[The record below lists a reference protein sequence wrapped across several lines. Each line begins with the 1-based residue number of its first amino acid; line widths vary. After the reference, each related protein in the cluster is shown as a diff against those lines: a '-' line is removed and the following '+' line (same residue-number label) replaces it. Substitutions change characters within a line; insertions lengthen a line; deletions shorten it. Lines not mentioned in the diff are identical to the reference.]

1 MVMSGWNE
9 PRIKLQPIERIQE
22 VVQESFSEESRT
34 HFFERS
40 AIVDGIDNRDVPSGY
55 ESKIDWALSLHR
67 ALAWDPVL
75 HDLWYTLE
83 YHTLKEGTVDP
94 QLKELLAVLVNDTQQ
109 CKYCVTWHSAAA
121 RTEGARDQT
130 IDIVR
135 DFERRKH
142 ELREDWRVTLE
153 FAKKVATDHT
163 RIAAEEVDALRKVGY
178 DDAQIVEIVAA
189 SLAALML
196 GRFNVVLNLGE

>member
-1 MVMSGWNE
+1 MSGWNE
-9 PRIKLQPIERIQE
+9 PRIELQPIERIQE
-22 VVQESFSEESRT
+22 VVQQSFSEESRT
-34 HFFERS
+34 HFLERS
-40 AIVDGIDNRDVPSGY
+40 AIVDGIDDRDVPGGY
-55 ESKIDWALSLHR
+55 DSKIGWALSLHG
-67 ALAWDPVL
+67 ALAWDPIL

-83 YHTLKEGTVDP
+83 YHTLKEGTLDP

-109 CKYCVTWHSAAA
+109 CKYCVTWHAAAA

-130 IDIVR
+130 VEIVK
-135 DFERRKH
+135 DFEQRKH
-142 ELREDWRVTLE
+142 ELPEDWRVTLE

-163 RIAAEEVDALRKVGY
+163 RIAAEEVDALRDVGY

-189 SLAALML
+189 SLAALMF